1 MLILIILLL
10 LPKTKKLYIP
20 VVICQQKT
28 MKSYRNFLAKD
39 LKDGLIGMNLK
50 QNVKIKM
57 QQTNTDILNQILL
70 VLIDYLLLNQDAKSK
85 RFIKLED
92 LI

>member
-1 MLILIILLL
+1 
-10 LPKTKKLYIP
+10 
-20 VVICQQKT
+20 

-57 QQTNTDILNQILL
+57 QQTNTDILSNQILL